1 LRSLSPLLI
10 LKRIENF
17 ITLSAISIMM
27 LGVLVLLG
35 VKARGLCCDVI
46 LLRVFGLVFTGV
58 FWEFCCGWVFAG
70 FFLFLCPFC
79 FCVLLYTSFML
90 RGAYTFYKISLITY
104 KKSISI
110 SD

>member
-1 LRSLSPLLI
+1 MLWLKWLRGNVLRSLSPLLI

-70 FFLFLCPFC
+70 FFLVFLPFLFLCPFVY
-79 FCVLLYTSFML
+79 F
-90 RGAYTFYKISLITY
+90 FYAQGCLHFL
-104 KKSISI
+104 
-110 SD
+110 